1 MNLIRIYLRTLGLLA
16 PAARLAWTLAIANLL
31 LAGAQFAEP
40 VLFGRVIDTL
50 SQANG
55 SGFSWSTL
63 AGLLGAWAVFGLFNI
78 VCSTL
83 VALYADR
90 LAHLKR
96 QRVLTDYFE
105 HVLELPLAYH
115 SGTHSGR
122 IMKIMLQGTDALFG
136 L

>member
-50 SQANG
+50 SQAQANA
-55 SGFSWSTL
+55 SGFSWSRL
-63 AGLLGAWAVFGLFNI
+63 ASLLAAWTAFGLFNI

-90 LAHLKR
+90 LAHGAR
-96 QRVLTDYFE
+96 QHVLTNYFE
-105 HVLELPLAYH
+105 HVLAA
-115 SGTHSGR
+115 G
-122 IMKIMLQGTDALFG
+122 D
-136 L
+136 